1 VCSHSKGVKMFNL
14 IWFVFGFV
22 VGLFSNLIIGIIKY
36 SLYMNSKKAKRKAF
50 KKRMDDLY
58 RD

>member
-1 VCSHSKGVKMFNL
+1 MFNL

-22 VGLFSNLIIGIIKY
+22 VGFLFNMIVGIIKHY
-36 SLYMNSKKAKRKAF
+36 LYMKSKKAKRKAF